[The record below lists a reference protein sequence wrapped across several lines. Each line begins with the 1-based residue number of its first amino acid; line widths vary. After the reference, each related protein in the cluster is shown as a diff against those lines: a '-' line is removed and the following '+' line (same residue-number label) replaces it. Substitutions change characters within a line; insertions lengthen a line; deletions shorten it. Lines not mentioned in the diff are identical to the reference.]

1 MGNRLEVFYKMMTEK
16 YGVPPPPTGH
26 PESISPYLNWYIYPE
41 ELDYLKIRPLPP
53 TFLQLDHLVR
63 QTELK
68 RLEGGKKSDL
78 SLPEQI
84 VHGSVGKLVYVSFG
98 TIGSADQKL
107 IKRFISLLSASPNR
121 FIFSLGPHAE
131 ELTPLLDP
139 LKMTGAQFLPQTTV
153 LPLADLF
160 ITHGGNNS
168 VLEALYAGVPMLV
181 CPLFADQ
188 PEVVTFDCF
197 L

>member
-1 MGNRLEVFYKMMTEK
+1 MTEK

-131 ELTPLLDP
+131 EFTPLLDP